1 MRKEIV
7 AKTIQKRLNKEYSS
21 NIAFDFPASKV
32 LGCWIIND
40 VIRITQGDVISVSG
54 SFDLHSW
61 VGYELNSNSK
71 VLIERHEFELKIH
84 NPLPN
89 GTVIVSFGKPPYCDK
104 YELSENKVIYTVKFS
119 YCLEWICDTK
129 LYIEVSNDELDNL
142 IDLQVNED
150 YIENE

>member
-21 NIAFDFPASKV
+21 DIVFDFPVSKV

-40 VIRITQGDVISVSG
+40 SISVNQGNILSVNG
-54 SFDLHSW
+54 TFDLHSW
-61 VGYELNSNSK
+61 VGYDNNLNSK
-71 VLIERHEFELKIH
+71 VLVEKHEFEIKIP
-84 NPLPN
+84 NTIPN
-89 GTVIVSFGKPPYCDK
+89 GVVIVSFSKSPYCDK
-104 YELSENKVIYTVKFS
+104 YEITDNTVVYTVKFT
-119 YCLEWICDTK
+119 YCVEWICDTK
-129 LYIEVSNDELDNL
+129 LYIEVANDELDSV

>member
-7 AKTIQKRLNKEYSS
+7 AKTIQKRLNKDYSLD
-21 NIAFDFPASKV
+21 IVFDLDVSKV

-40 VIRITQGDVISVSG
+40 SISITQGDVLVVNG

-61 VGYELNSNSK
+61 VGYERNLNSK
-71 VLIERHEFELKIH
+71 VLTKKQQFEIKIP
-84 NPLPN
+84 NPLPD
-89 GTVIVSFGKPPYCDK
+89 GVVIVSFSKRPYCDK
-104 YELSENKVIYTVKFS
+104 YEVNENTVKYTVKFT
-119 YCLEWICDTK
+119 YCIEWICDTK
-129 LYIEVSNDELDNL
+129 LYIEVANDEIDNV